1 MIVFVNGTIIL
12 SFKENMTWQDSNGG
26 FKYRMEF
33 KINKKKKSI
42 RTMSSKIVRSQKL
55 IWQNIMRSI
64 KSQTSSIIYIID
76 YFT

>member
-33 KINKKKKSI
+33 KINKKKKVLEQCRLKLWGHKSLFGKI
-42 RTMSSKIVRSQKL
+42 LWGQSKVKHLRL
-55 IWQNIMRSI
+55 
-64 KSQTSSIIYIID
+64 YI
-76 YFT
+76 

>member
-1 MIVFVNGTIIL
+1 MTVFVNGTIIL
-12 SFKENMTWQDSNGG
+12 SFKENMTWQDSNGR

-33 KINKKKKSI
+33 KINKKKI
-42 RTMSSKIVRSQKL
+42 RTISSKIVRSQKL

-64 KSQTSSIIYIID
+64 KSQTSLVIYIID